1 MERSGHLDNAM
12 TTEPS
17 MAWTLI
23 ICYLGGVRSGGCFVA
38 LGQRDQ
44 LATARVE
51 HGHGDLLQL
60 RGVARVRGP
69 GHCRHPPAHTAHSQV
84 VAAPPQLLFI
94 TARDMKPVSMME
106 IYIFTLKNTM

>member
-1 MERSGHLDNAM
+1 
-12 TTEPS
+12 

-69 GHCRHPPAHTAHSQV
+69 GHCRHPPAHTAHSQM

-94 TARDMKPVSMME
+94 TVRDMKPVVSMME
-106 IYIFTLKNTM
+106 IIYIFSLKNTK

>member
-1 MERSGHLDNAM
+1 MDSDY
-12 TTEPS
+12 S
-17 MAWTLI
+17 
-23 ICYLGGVRSGGCFVA
+23 YLGGVRSGGCFVA

-69 GHCRHPPAHTAHSQV
+69 GHCRHPAAHTAHSQT
-84 VAAPPQLLFI
+84 VASLPSSTTISHSTRYEASVHDGDLYFLFEKYNVNSI
-94 TARDMKPVSMME
+94 D
-106 IYIFTLKNTM
+106 YNIFFC